1 VVDRVVP
8 VWGITR
14 FSEPSC
20 YFDRCVIAW
29 GGVVAQAIV
38 AVTLLI
44 WAETSGYTR
53 FQSLNTNLAILG
65 FFSWSVAVFH
75 LLPIRPL
82 DEAIAWGLGPAPRIP
97 QTPARQTSQTETR
110 MAILE
115 INLPALFPL
124 FDTAARH
131 RL

>member
-1 VVDRVVP
+1 M
-8 VWGITR
+8 WTR
-14 FSEPSC
+14 CTPSGKSP
-20 YFDRCVIAW
+20 DLANPAAISIGGSNAW

-38 AVTLLI
+38 AVTPRI
-44 WAETSGYTR
+44 WAD
-53 FQSLNTNLAILG
+53 LG
-65 FFSWSVAVFH
+65 FVSLRVAVFH
-75 LLPIRPL
+75 PLPIRPL
-82 DEAIAWGLGPAPRIP
+82 DGAIAWAFLRIP

-115 INLPALFPL
+115 INLLAVFPL

>member
-1 VVDRVVP
+1 VDALYP
-8 VWGITR
+8 VWEITR
-14 FSEPSC
+14 FSEPC
-20 YFDRCVIAW
+20 RYFDRRAIAW

-38 AVTLLI
+38 AVTPRI
-44 WAETSGYTR
+44 WADPG
-53 FQSLNTNLAILG
+53 FVSLR
-65 FFSWSVAVFH
+65 VAVFH
-75 LLPIRPL
+75 PLPIRPL
-82 DEAIAWGLGPAPRIP
+82 DGAIAWAFLRIP

-115 INLPALFPL
+115 INLLAVFPL